1 MDRQYEVLRAALI
14 SLEGGCP
21 PDPGAYFCRRAEDPD
36 EDICSRCWECYLRA
50 VADGVDPAKAAE
62 RIAHT
67 SIID

>member
-1 MDRQYEVLRAALI
+1 MDREYKVLDAAII

-21 PDPGAYFCRRAEDPD
+21 PETGAYFCRRAEEPD
-36 EDICSRCWECYLRA
+36 EDICCRCWVCYLRA

-67 SIID
+67 SVID